1 MELNEVIDKRRSIRK
16 YINKKISKEVV
27 ECLIDN
33 ARLAPSAKNRQPW
46 NFVVVQDTIKNK
58 IADMMIKKENEL
70 LQTTDRK
77 GSSVINTANII
88 KEAPVL
94 ILILK
99 EHDQDW
105 IIGDCLSI
113 GAAIEHICLTATDL
127 GLYKDFMS
135 NLTDNINELCVL
147 QRKQI
152 IHPVAFDNPDI
163 RKQEKCF
170 WGNMTKVPITRLDYE
185 DDLFPTAISMISE
198 LLRKDNNYNKNRK
211 AEDKIHVTCRGE
223 AILLAATL
231 KAKGYSARTRSGF
244 APYIKYDGVAYD
256 HWITEYFDEVKN
268 RWVLVDADEHC
279 PDHEMG
285 FDLNDIP
292 RDKFIFGA
300 EAYLGMRNNKYKTE
314 EIYYA
319 SDPATLGLKAS
330 LRGLFYDFHSLM
342 NDEII
347 FLHLPKYIQDKKF
360 ELTEEEYNELDKLA
374 TLMLEPDENFDK
386 LLQIW
391 NNEPKYR
398 IMSGAL
404 NG

>member
-1 MELNEVIDKRRSIRK
+1 ME
-16 YINKKISKEVV
+16 KKILDFYK
-27 ECLIDN
+27 
-33 ARLAPSAKNRQPW
+33 
-46 NFVVVQDTIKNK
+46 
-58 IADMMIKKENEL
+58 
-70 LQTTDRK
+70 QT
-77 GSSVINTANII
+77 S
-88 KEAPVL
+88 L
-94 ILILK
+94 Y
-99 EHDQDW
+99 
-105 IIGDCLSI
+105 
-113 GAAIEHICLTATDL
+113 TDL
-127 GLYKDFMS
+127 GLYKDFCK
-135 NLTDNINELCVL
+135 NLTDNIDELCVL
-147 QRKQI
+147 QRMQI
-152 IHPVAFDNPDI
+152 IHPVAFSKPNI
-163 RKQEKCF
+163 RKQNKCF
-170 WGNMTKVPITRLDYE
+170 WGDMTKVPITRLDYE

-347 FLHLPKYIQDKKF
+347 FLHLPKYIQDKNF
-360 ELTEEEYNELDKLA
+360 ELTEEEYKELDKLA
-374 TLMLEPDENFDK
+374 NLMLDPDKNFDE
-386 LLQIW
+386 LLRIW
-391 NNEPKYR
+391 NNESKYR

>member
-1 MELNEVIDKRRSIRK
+1 MD
-16 YINKKISKEVV
+16 
-27 ECLIDN
+27 
-33 ARLAPSAKNRQPW
+33 
-46 NFVVVQDTIKNK
+46 NK
-58 IADMMIKKENEL
+58 ILDFYK
-70 LQTTDRK
+70 QT
-77 GSSVINTANII
+77 S
-88 KEAPVL
+88 L
-94 ILILK
+94 Y
-99 EHDQDW
+99 
-105 IIGDCLSI
+105 
-113 GAAIEHICLTATDL
+113 TDL

-163 RKQEKCF
+163 RKQKKCF
-170 WGNMTKVPITRLDYE
+170 WGNMTKAPITRLDYE

-279 PDHEMG
+279 PDHKMG

-360 ELTEEEYNELDKLA
+360 ELTEKEYKELDKLA

>member
-1 MELNEVIDKRRSIRK
+1 MD
-16 YINKKISKEVV
+16 
-27 ECLIDN
+27 
-33 ARLAPSAKNRQPW
+33 
-46 NFVVVQDTIKNK
+46 NK
-58 IADMMIKKENEL
+58 ILDFYK
-70 LQTTDRK
+70 QT
-77 GSSVINTANII
+77 S
-88 KEAPVL
+88 L
-94 ILILK
+94 Y
-99 EHDQDW
+99 
-105 IIGDCLSI
+105 
-113 GAAIEHICLTATDL
+113 TDL
-127 GLYKDFMS
+127 VLYNDFMS

-223 AILLAATL
+223 AILLAVTL

-330 LRGLFYDFHSLM
+330 LRGLFYDFYSLM

>member
-1 MELNEVIDKRRSIRK
+1 MD
-16 YINKKISKEVV
+16 
-27 ECLIDN
+27 
-33 ARLAPSAKNRQPW
+33 
-46 NFVVVQDTIKNK
+46 NK
-58 IADMMIKKENEL
+58 ILDFYK
-70 LQTTDRK
+70 QT
-77 GSSVINTANII
+77 S
-88 KEAPVL
+88 L
-94 ILILK
+94 Y
-99 EHDQDW
+99 
-105 IIGDCLSI
+105 
-113 GAAIEHICLTATDL
+113 TDL
-127 GLYKDFMS
+127 GLYKDFMN

-152 IHPVAFDNPDI
+152 IHSVAFDNPDI

-185 DDLFPTAISMISE
+185 DDLFPTVISMISE

-211 AEDKIHVTCRGE
+211 VEDKIHVTCRGE

-244 APYIKYDGVAYD
+244 APYIKYDGVVYD

-285 FDLNDIP
+285 FDLNDII

-319 SDPATLGLKAS
+319 SDPATLGLEAS

-347 FLHLPKYIQDKKF
+347 FLHLSKYIQDKKF
-360 ELTEEEYNELDKLA
+360 ELTEEEYKELDKLA

-386 LLQIW
+386 LLQI
-391 NNEPKYR
+391 
-398 IMSGAL
+398 
-404 NG
+404 

>member
-1 MELNEVIDKRRSIRK
+1 MEKR
-16 YINKKISKEVV
+16 ISDFYK
-27 ECLIDN
+27 
-33 ARLAPSAKNRQPW
+33 
-46 NFVVVQDTIKNK
+46 
-58 IADMMIKKENEL
+58 
-70 LQTTDRK
+70 QT
-77 GSSVINTANII
+77 S
-88 KEAPVL
+88 L
-94 ILILK
+94 Y
-99 EHDQDW
+99 
-105 IIGDCLSI
+105 
-113 GAAIEHICLTATDL
+113 TDL
-127 GLYKDFMS
+127 GFYKNFCK
-135 NLTDNINELCVL
+135 NLTDNIDELCVL
-147 QRKQI
+147 QRMQI
-152 IHPVAFDNPDI
+152 IHPVAFANPDI

-170 WGNMTKVPITRLDYE
+170 WGDMTKVPVTRLDYE

-198 LLRKDNNYNKNRK
+198 LLRKDSNYSKDRN

-231 KAKGYSARTRSGF
+231 KAKGYSARVRSGF

-256 HWITEYFDEVKN
+256 HWITEYFDDKKN
-268 RWVLVDADEHC
+268 RWVLVDADGHC
-279 PDHEMG
+279 PDHDMG

-300 EAYLGMRNNKYKTE
+300 EAYLGIRNNKYQTN

-347 FLHLPKYIQDKKF
+347 FLHLPKYIQDKNF
-360 ELTEEEYNELDKLA
+360 QLTENEYKELDKLA
-374 TLMLEPDENFDK
+374 ILMLDPDKNFDE
-386 LLQIW
+386 LIQIW
-391 NNEPKYR
+391 NNESKYR